1 MPLTRM
7 LRSAFLLTTA
17 VVVSLT
23 LASCDDDNGS
33 SGPDDPDIAENEAS
47 ASLSGAAN
55 AEITPDEDIEVEVET
70 DDNNNDNTLT
80 ELSVS
85 WDDANNNE
93 VNVTITKVGNSIGT
107 GTYDVLSSLTNAPK
121 QFSEVSVIYNG
132 TSWNYSGESGS
143 VAISTNNDN
152 RVAGTINDVTLDNPD
167 PEDEA
172 QVTIN
177 GKFNA
182 LKDSTNN
189 SGSNDDAANIVN
201 LTGDEQE
208 DIKARSQP
216 DYQLVGSAI
225 NITWQGESNITN
237 TVSIGITGL
246 GKTETDTL
254 QAFNNRNVQDP
265 SNVPDQFVNLTVTY
279 EGTDYETVDQSGD
292 VEVTT
297 NTDSRIEGT
306 INAIELEAD
315 GKSVTANGSFAV
327 DK

>member
-7 LRSAFLLTTA
+7 LRSAFLLTIA

-47 ASLSGAAN
+47 ASLSGAAD

-93 VNVTITKVGNSIGT
+93 VNVTITTVGNSIGT

-182 LKDSTNN
+182 LKDSTSN

-216 DYQLVGSAI
+216 DYQLGGSAI

-237 TVSIGITGL
+237 TVSIGIRGL
-246 GKTETDTL
+246 GKTDTGTAIASTKL
-254 QAFNNRNVQDP
+254 SP
-265 SNVPDQFVNLTVTY
+265 SERPDQAVDLTVTY

-306 INAIELEAD
+306 INAIELEAG